1 MSAMLYAT
9 EQLRRRL
16 RLSNLDLVEPSGQDG
31 RMCQYLAVIHQLTL
45 HGVLS
50 SFDGHDLEAAMINWL
65 LEHHDDVVGYH
76 GERGDMA
83 EVVQLHDTWTEL
95 DFHAVVSATAQGDH
109 NTLAS
114 ILALLKTRGLHAQAK
129 VHDWRGVPHDMLV
142 YAHDIYDVVPFLTI
156 HLGYASCC
164 RGKSWRPDAA
174 QMATGE
180 RARWPESERPV
191 ASRGRLMD

>member
-1 MSAMLYAT
+1 MGVRASFIALVSASRRTDNPAPWSRRVMLGTRPLSAMLYAT

-65 LEHHDDVVGYH
+65 LEHHDVVGYH

-95 DFHAVVSATAQGDH
+95 DFHAVRCVG
-109 NTLAS
+109 
-114 ILALLKTRGLHAQAK
+114 ALLGATTTRSPPCSPCWQSTDFSLKRTSTTAVAK
-129 VHDWRGVPHDMLV
+129 STT
-142 YAHDIYDVVPFLTI
+142 A
-156 HLGYASCC
+156 
-164 RGKSWRPDAA
+164 
-174 QMATGE
+174 
-180 RARWPESERPV
+180 
-191 ASRGRLMD
+191 